1 MNKVFLLFIGIL
13 LSSGAVAEPPRA
25 PTMSTVQQLMNGKLF
40 AMNIILKGVVT
51 EDFALIQEQAQ
62 ILLEVS
68 KATTWHKTDSELFL
82 SYAKSFQNSA
92 SFMVEQ
98 AKVKSLEG
106 VAIGNIRLTLS
117 CMECHN
123 YVRYGRTK

>member
-1 MNKVFLLFIGIL
+1 MNKFFALLMAGCL
-13 LSSGAVAEPPRA
+13 AAWPALAQPKVRSS
-25 PTMSTVQQLMNGKLF
+25 TTVQELMKGKLF

-51 EDFALIQEQAQ
+51 EDFPLIQEQAQ
-62 ILLEVS
+62 ILYEIS

-92 SFMVEQ
+92 EFMVEQ
-98 AKVKSLEG
+98 AKAKSLEG
-106 VAIGNIRLTLS
+106 VAMGNIRLTLS

-123 YVRYGRTK
+123 FVRYGRSK